1 LLLRVTAELKVI
13 SVTLHVHSF
22 FFFSKDYLYRQI
34 DVERL
39 NAKHAESMKQNYN
52 VRSVRAEIKDHDN
65 LGGHQIKQQLGV
77 AIDNQQLAFIG
88 RFVNHISGT
97 STISHTKGFS

>member
-1 LLLRVTAELKVI
+1 M
-13 SVTLHVHSF
+13 
-22 FFFSKDYLYRQI
+22 
-34 DVERL
+34 ERL

-65 LGGHQIKQQLGV
+65 LGGHQIKQQLEV

-88 RFVNHISGT
+88 RLVNHISG
-97 STISHTKGFS
+97 I